1 MADAGIAQ
9 FEKFWLENPLWS
21 PFLVQME
28 IIQFTGQ
35 GSFGVKIEEEKK
47 KSIFFF
53 EILCLPQCQPKI
65 FPTFFVN
72 LSLFLIYH
80 FQLVLGGWIGALH
93 VE

>member
-47 KSIFFF
+47 NQFFSLKYCVF
-53 EILCLPQCQPKI
+53 PSVNPK
-65 FPTFFVN
+65 FSP
-72 LSLFLIYH
+72 LFL
-80 FQLVLGGWIGALH
+80 
-93 VE
+93 